1 MEDDRIDRV
10 GTDIQEK
17 ATVIWNVANAIFGI
31 FKPHE
36 YGKVILPMTV
46 IKRFHDCLAAS
57 ARSSNMKVFMDT
69 IFKDIFEHAAMDCYV
84 KSMEGFENLMQDD
97 DKRTRLRELLA
108 QAFYRRFRTAYTLP
122 DEEVQRAA
130 VGEA

>member
-1 MEDDRIDRV
+1 M
-10 GTDIQEK
+10 
-17 ATVIWNVANAIFGI
+17 
-31 FKPHE
+31 KPHE

>member
-84 KSMEGFENLMQDD
+84 KSMEGF
-97 DKRTRLRELLA
+97 
-108 QAFYRRFRTAYTLP
+108 
-122 DEEVQRAA
+122 
-130 VGEA
+130 